1 MGVWAWLRPGN
12 RVWKVVSDHEKGT
25 IQVFNE
31 KGELILEK
39 KNLSR
44 EAIAL
49 VEKNFLDITATNL
62 EDDRSKS
69 ENSTRDNKSAGELD
83 PMFA

>member
-1 MGVWAWLRPGN
+1 MGVWAWLRPGD
-12 RVWKVVSDHEKGT
+12 RIWKVVSDHEKGT

-39 KNLSR
+39 TNLTR
-44 EAIAL
+44 EAIAM
-49 VEKNFLDITATNL
+49 VEKNFLDLAATNVDKK
-62 EDDRSKS
+62 EADSDKEVEKDSS
-69 ENSTRDNKSAGELD
+69 SGEAD